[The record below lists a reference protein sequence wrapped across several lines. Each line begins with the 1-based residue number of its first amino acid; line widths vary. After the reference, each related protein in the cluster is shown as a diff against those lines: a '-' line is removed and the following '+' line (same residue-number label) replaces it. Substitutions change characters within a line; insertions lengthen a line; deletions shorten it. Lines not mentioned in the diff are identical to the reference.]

1 MTTPTE
7 GWDVLLED
15 QDWARGPGKFAI
27 AAYSEFM
34 PGPWMGIKPYG
45 THPRPVRDP
54 ADPFGWLV
62 AENEQAFE
70 LRPGLEI
77 IAREIVKEIMH
88 LGQGMATPRIGK
100 CHLKDNPY
108 WPSDLAAAAGKLA
121 HERYLTLGAVAL
133 SRTQDD
139 KGRIRWT
146 LFGASNLGPAAGFWK
161 GFYRD
166 PHTELP
172 AEEGLAFFRQ
182 VLHDV
187 YGVENGLDD
196 LVAAGFRILP
206 IAKKTLF
213 PAVEEAIPSWCK
225 PFLWNARQSLRPV
238 RYLLT
243 FRPFDNLP
251 NAVRAAYLKG
261 ELHLLPFP
269 GSLVFWGSPLYRRL
283 LRDLP
288 LAMTTCLLQLFART
302 NAAHGMRIPQMGWV
316 DYHTPDD
323 GTHEHGP
330 RKHHFVR
337 THRFQ
342 RFRRDQEDT
351 EQLEGG
357 DQVSHVIFSTEP
369 HDLGL
374 YNKPMAR
381 NARLWT
387 HEYRLLLDGPRATRK
402 QIYKAAEDVKQG
414 GKFGYRFVFP
424 AMRVGTREVYWHRPI
439 AAYPGSTPDSPKL
452 LDKAPLGFLT
462 AAPIAPDS
470 KAETVSLWPRLLARP
485 LRSEGIE
492 VFLHQ
497 RQPRWYSEALNLRAL
512 VEFGEYMAPK
522 KMPLSFARSLVFIPK
537 TCSLDRWLA
546 ALPEHAQDR
555 GKATELAEKIRPLLV
570 PDPAVTSQEN
580 TEEGIIFK
588 TTMTRE
594 FEVEYWQTIA
604 TLAHGAFQNKDNAD
618 CFQDDPTKEALARL
632 ARQERR
638 DLDALGDY
646 LIERLRQEAIAAAG
660 MADQAWVGEHAFHWK
675 TDFEFQRW
683 EAWLHNQQGKVHER
697 NIVVRIPGKDSSQAV
712 ILADHYDTAYMYDE
726 YEPKAGGTGA
736 RVAALGADDNHSAT
750 AALLLAAP
758 ILLQLSKEGK
768 LACDIWLVHLTGEE
782 FPSDC
787 LGARN
792 LCQGLVE
799 RTLKVKGSDDKV
811 HDLSE
816 VTCRGVYVADMIA
829 HNNPRDRNVFQIA
842 PGEGRASAWLAY
854 QAHRANE
861 IWNKLAHEAN
871 CQPPRKGMGPF
882 VRSIDPKKVPAPSPH
897 SIVSGEVRPDWDT
910 RSTLYNTDGQIFSDA
925 GVPVV
930 LFMENYD
937 INRSGYHDTH
947 DTVENIDLDY
957 GAAVASIFIE
967 SAARAASLDPQKF

>member
-1 MTTPTE
+1 MTTPSE
-7 GWDVLLED
+7 GWDILLKD
-15 QDWARGPGKFAI
+15 AQWARGPGNFPI
-27 AAYSEFM
+27 DAYSEFM

-45 THPRPVRDP
+45 TQPRPVRDA
-54 ADPFGWLV
+54 ADPHGWLV
-62 AENEQAFE
+62 AESEQAFE
-70 LRPGLEI
+70 LRPGMEI
-77 IAREIVKEIMH
+77 IARELLKELTH
-88 LGQGMATPRIGK
+88 LGQGLPTPRIGK
-100 CHLKDNPY
+100 AHLRDNPF

-146 LFGASNLGPAAGFWK
+146 LFGGSNLGPAAGFWQ
-161 GFYRD
+161 GFHHA
-166 PHTELP
+166 PHQERP

-182 VLHDV
+182 ILQAV
-187 YGVENGLDD
+187 YGVQEGLGD
-196 LVAAGFRILP
+196 LVKAGLRILP
-206 IAKKTLF
+206 VGKKALF
-213 PAVEEAIPSWCK
+213 PAVEEAIPKWCE
-225 PFLWNARQSLRPV
+225 PLLWNARASLNGV
-238 RYLLT
+238 RFLLT
-243 FRPFDNLP
+243 FRAFDHLP
-251 NAVRAAYLKG
+251 DKVRAAYLKG

-269 GSLVFWGSPLYRRL
+269 GSLVFWGSSLYRRL

-288 LAMTTCLLQLFART
+288 LAMQTCLLQLFART

-316 DYHTPDD
+316 DYQCED
-323 GTHEHGP
+323 GKHEHGP
-330 RKHHFVR
+330 HRHRFVR

-342 RFRRDQEDT
+342 RLRRDQEDT

-381 NARLWT
+381 NVRLWSDDF
-387 HEYRLLLDGPRATRK
+387 RLMLDGPLASRD
-402 QIYKAAEDVKQG
+402 QIYIAAEEVKKG
-414 GKFGYRFVFP
+414 GRFGYRFVFP
-424 AMRVGTREVYWHRPI
+424 PMRVGPWHLFWHRPI
-439 AAYPGSTPDSPKL
+439 AAYPGTDPDSPKL

-462 AAPIAPDS
+462 ACS
-470 KAETVSLWPRLLARP
+470 KANDGKQALVPLWPRLLSRP

-492 VFLHQ
+492 LFLDQ

-512 VEFGEYMAPK
+512 VEFGEYLAPQLL
-522 KMPLSFARSLVFIPK
+522 PASFARALILKPKGQSLEQ
-537 TCSLDRWLA
+537 WLA
-546 ALPEHAQDR
+546 AFPEHAQDR
-555 GKATELAEKIRPLLV
+555 SRAEKLAAEIRPLIA
-570 PDPAVTSQEN
+570 PDSAADSKKSLDT
-580 TEEGIIFK
+580 GMIFE

-594 FEVEYWQTIA
+594 FEVDYWQTIA

-618 CFQDDPTKEALARL
+618 CFQDEPTNEALTRL
-632 ARQERR
+632 DRQHRR
-638 DLDALGDY
+638 DLEALGDY
-646 LIERLRQEAIAAAG
+646 LIERHRRSIASAG
-660 MADQAWVGEHAFHWK
+660 MTGQAWVGEHAFYWK
-675 TDFEFQRW
+675 TDFEYQRW
-683 EAWLHNQQGKVHER
+683 DAWVRNQKGEVHER

-726 YEPKAGGTGA
+726 YEQKAGGTGA

-768 LACDIWLVHLTGEE
+768 LECDIWLVHLTGEE

-792 LCQGLVE
+792 LCQALVE
-799 RTLKVKGSDDKV
+799 GTLKIVEPGGTTHDVSKV
-811 HDLSE
+811 
-816 VTCRGVYVADMIA
+816 VCRGVYVADMIA
-829 HNNPRDRNVFQIA
+829 HNNPHDRNVFQIA
-842 PGEGRASAWLAY
+842 PGDGKASAWLAY
-854 QAHRANE
+854 QAHQANE
-861 IWNKLAHEAN
+861 TWNCLAQEAN
-871 CQPPRKGMGPF
+871 KQSPRKGMGPY
-882 VRSIDPKKVPAPSPH
+882 VRSIDPKRVPALCPH
-897 SIVSGEVRPDWDT
+897 ALVNGEVRPDWDT

-967 SAARAASLDPQKF
+967 SAARAASRKPLEF